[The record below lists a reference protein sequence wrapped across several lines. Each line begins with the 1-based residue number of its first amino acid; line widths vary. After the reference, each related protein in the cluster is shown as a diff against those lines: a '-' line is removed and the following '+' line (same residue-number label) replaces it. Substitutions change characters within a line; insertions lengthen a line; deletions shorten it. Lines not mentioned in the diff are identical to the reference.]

1 MTRKSRREIEELV
14 EHLEPETAGSGPVQ
28 GLSGDALDMAVD
40 TMMDAMEDLRPEK
53 QARVEEL
60 LDRAIEHMDQD
71 DGIPEDTWPQLG
83 RILFRA

>member
-1 MTRKSRREIEELV
+1 
-14 EHLEPETAGSGPVQ
+14 
-28 GLSGDALDMAVD
+28 MAVD
-40 TMMDAMEDLRPEK
+40 TMMDAMEDLPPEK